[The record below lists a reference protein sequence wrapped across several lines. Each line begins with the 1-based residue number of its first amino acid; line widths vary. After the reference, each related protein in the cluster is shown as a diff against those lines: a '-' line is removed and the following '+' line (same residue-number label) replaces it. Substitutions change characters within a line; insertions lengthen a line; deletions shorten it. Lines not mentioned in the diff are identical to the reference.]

1 MTLTEKAIAELRNY
15 KAQAELSE
23 LLNCSP
29 RTIVRYLDTNEP
41 HGPLTTVGA
50 VKRIKELT
58 GLKQSEI
65 LESEPAPA
73 R

>member
-1 MTLTEKAIAELRNY
+1 MTLSGKAIKELRNY
-15 KAQAELSE
+15 KAQSELSD
-23 LLNCSP
+23 LLKCSP
-29 RTIVRYLDTNEP
+29 RTIVRYLDNNESN
-41 HGPLTTVGA
+41 GPLTTVGA

-73 R
+73 K